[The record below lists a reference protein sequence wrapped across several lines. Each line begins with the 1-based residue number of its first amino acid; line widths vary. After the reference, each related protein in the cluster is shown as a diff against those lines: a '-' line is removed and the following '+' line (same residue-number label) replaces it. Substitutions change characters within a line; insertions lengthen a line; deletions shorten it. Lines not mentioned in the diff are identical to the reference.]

1 MSSAQMVNSI
11 ESVSDF
17 NRLSC
22 GALRGSLSSEIL
34 RRMGVMTHEYESIP
48 EAFNDLAAGKI
59 EAVVGDHNTLSYA
72 RSEFA
77 RRRPPVHINIPSF
90 RLREAFLAIPVRE
103 GHENYK
109 QINEAMLQFTMSE
122 AWIEL
127 LQQWIGDT
135 TPRL

>member
-1 MSSAQMVNSI
+1 
-11 ESVSDF
+11 
-17 NRLSC
+17 
-22 GALRGSLSSEIL
+22 
-34 RRMGVMTHEYESIP
+34 MGVMTHEYESIP
-48 EAFNDLAAGKI
+48 EAFDDLAAGKI
-59 EAVVGDHNTLSYA
+59 EAVVGDHNTLSFA

-77 RRRPPVHINIPSF
+77 RRKPPVHINIPSF

-103 GHENYK
+103 GHEKYK

-122 AWIEL
+122 EWIEL

>member
-1 MSSAQMVNSI
+1 MNTKTAP
-11 ESVSDF
+11 D
-17 NRLSC
+17 
-22 GALRGSLSSEIL
+22 SLSPQVQAL
-34 RRMGVMTHEYESIP
+34 
-48 EAFNDLAAGKI
+48 LARI
-59 EAVVGDHNTLSYA
+59 EAKQDEVVALTQDLVRIPTVNPPGDAYEAS
-72 RSEFA
+72 